1 MEADTSPLEHEI
13 AVPNTSPLEHAIA
26 MADTSHDIALADI
39 SLEHAIAV
47 TDTPLKEISS

>member
-1 MEADTSPLEHEI
+1 VADTSPLEHEI

>member
-1 MEADTSPLEHEI
+1 MADTSPLEHEI
-13 AVPNTSPLEHAIA
+13 AVPNTSPLEHAIV

-47 TDTPLKEISS
+47 TDTPLKVISS

>member
-1 MEADTSPLEHEI
+1 MADTSPLEHEI